1 VVWVFGSLE
10 RWTPVL
16 ARRDAHRE
24 RSVNAILIGEGWTA
38 YLGMFAQILSA
49 ASFLGVG
56 FVMASPSRP
65 ATLPASAGLQVKTG
79 VIGWL
84 AEGAAQ
90 ATGGDPLTATMLILF
105 LSALLSGIVKWIHVG

>member
-1 VVWVFGSLE
+1 VDCLPRHVRPDPLRRVVPGSRL
-10 RWTPVL
+10 R
-16 ARRDAHRE
+16 H
-24 RSVNAILIGEGWTA
+24 
-38 YLGMFAQILSA
+38 
-49 ASFLGVG
+49 GVA
-56 FVMASPSRP
+56 VRP

-105 LSALLSGIVKWIHVG
+105 VSALLSGIVKEIHVG